1 MILCIFEINGLFR
14 INLLG
19 IQCGLDKSSP
29 LNAPFV
35 LWHSGLKSSKKLN
48 LGKKLAL
55 SQRFFINF
63 FFKNYYLFIK
73 NTHPTIYIDLALAHT
88 TFSIFGAL
96 WNKFLYV
103 QSLILH
109 SAQKCINCERL
120 RKILKSNSLALLG
133 TWYTPWKS
141 KRIFASSVYKL
152 HFCLNLE

>member
-35 LWHSGLKSSKKLN
+35 LWHSGLKSSKKVELREKTCFVSKIFDQIV
-48 LGKKLAL
+48 L
-55 SQRFFINF
+55 
-63 FFKNYYLFIK
+63 KNYYLFVK
-73 NTHPTIYIDLALAHT
+73 NTNPTIYIDLALAHT

-109 SAQKCINCERL
+109 SAQKM
-120 RKILKSNSLALLG
+120 
-133 TWYTPWKS
+133 
-141 KRIFASSVYKL
+141 YKL
-152 HFCLNLE
+152 WEVTNNPKMKFSRPSWDVIYSLEVQKNFCLFRT

>member
-1 MILCIFEINGLFR
+1 MRSREKTVILCIFEINGLFR

-55 SQRFFINF
+55 SQRFFHQF
-63 FFKNYYLFIK
+63 FFKNYYLFVK

-109 SAQKCINCERL
+109 RAQKM
-120 RKILKSNSLALLG
+120 
-133 TWYTPWKS
+133 
-141 KRIFASSVYKL
+141 YKL
-152 HFCLNLE
+152 WEVTNNPKIKLSRPSWDVIYSLEVQKNFCLFST